1 MSRTLRIG
9 LVGGGF
15 IAHCH
20 VVGYRL
26 MPAVFPEA
34 AAFPA
39 LDLAC
44 DANDTLAAKT
54 ARRFGFARSTGDWR
68 RLVEDPAIDIVD
80 ICVPSNLHR
89 PVALAAIA
97 NGKHVYC
104 EKPVGLSAA
113 EAKEI
118 ADAAAKAGLRSI
130 VGYTY
135 LRNPLVAYAKSLID
149 AGRIGRIVH
158 FRGAHNE
165 DYLADP
171 KAPFIW
177 RCDPAIAGAAGA
189 LGDLGGHIIS
199 PARHLVGDFAQ
210 VCGVARIVYPE
221 RPAAPGSREM
231 RKVGNDDEAQFLIE
245 FANGASGHIE
255 TSRIAT
261 GSQMDVTYE
270 IIGTE
275 GAIQFDGER
284 MNEIRVALP
293 GAPADSRGFTTV
305 YASPCHPPY
314 GNFVP
319 APASSLGFNDQ
330 KVIEVHEL
338 MQAIAVGAPPLID
351 LHGAYGIS
359 RVAEAVL
366 DSSKRRGWVKL

>member
-1 MSRTLRIG
+1 MTHTLRIG

-26 MPAVFPEA
+26 MPVVFPEA

-39 LDLAC
+39 LELAC
-44 DANDTLAAKT
+44 DATDSLAEKT

-68 RLVEDPAIDIVD
+68 RLVEDPAVDVVD

-89 PVALAAIA
+89 PIALAAIA
-97 NGKHVYC
+97 NGKHLYC

-118 ADAAAKAGLRSI
+118 ADAATKAGLKSL

-135 LRNPLVAYAKSLID
+135 LRNPLVAYAKRLIEE
-149 AGRIGRIVH
+149 GRIGRIVH

-199 PARHLVGDFAQ
+199 LARHLAGDFAS

-221 RPAAPGSREM
+221 RPTAPESGEKRT
-231 RKVGNDDEAQFLIE
+231 VGNDDEAQFLIA

-261 GSQMDVTYE
+261 GSRMDVTYE
-270 IIGTE
+270 IVGTE

-293 GAPADSRGFTTV
+293 GAPADTSGFTTV
-305 YASPCHPPY
+305 YAGPCHPPY

-330 KVIEVHEL
+330 KVVEVYEL
-338 MQAIAVGAPPLID
+338 MQAVAAGAPPLID
-351 LHGAYGIS
+351 LHGACEIS
-359 RVAEAVL
+359 RIAEAVL
-366 DSSKRRGWVKL
+366 ESSKRRAWVEL